1 MMTNEEYERILAEA
15 NRQIAAYHK
24 VATDYG
30 PTNTDPHQ
38 TYAMGQEDGA
48 HAILFIIKQAM
59 KKAAGV
65 QANDW

>member
-1 MMTNEEYERILAEA
+1 MTNEEYERILAESD
-15 NRQIAAYHK
+15 RQIAAYHK
-24 VATDYG
+24 VAADYG

-59 KKAAGV
+59 KKAAGPH
-65 QANDW
+65 AND

>member
-1 MMTNEEYERILAEA
+1 MTNEVYEQILAEV
-15 NRQIAAYHK
+15 NRQIAKYHK

-30 PTNTDPHQ
+30 PDNTDPHQ

-48 HAILFIIKQAM
+48 SAILFIINQVM

-65 QANDW
+65 QTND

>member
-1 MMTNEEYERILAEA
+1 MTNEVYERILAAA

-30 PTNTDPHQ
+30 TNNTDPHQ

-48 HAILFIIKQAM
+48 HAILFIIKQAI
-59 KKAAGV
+59 KKAAGMHT
-65 QANDW
+65 ND

>member
-1 MMTNEEYERILAEA
+1 MTNEEYERVLAESD
-15 NRQIAAYHK
+15 RQIEKYHK

-30 PTNTDPHQ
+30 PNNTDPHQ

-59 KKAAGV
+59 KKAAGPHT
-65 QANDW
+65 ND

>member
-1 MMTNEEYERILAEA
+1 MTNEVYEYILAES

-30 PTNTDPHQ
+30 PNNTDPHQ

-48 HAILFIIKQAM
+48 HAILFIVKQVM
-59 KKAAGV
+59 KKAAGPH
-65 QANDW
+65 AND

>member
-1 MMTNEEYERILAEA
+1 MTNEVYEHILAES

-30 PTNTDPHQ
+30 TNNTDPHQ

-48 HAILFIIKQAM
+48 DTILFIIKQVM
-59 KKAAGV
+59 KKAAGPH
-65 QANDW
+65 AND

>member
-1 MMTNEEYERILAEA
+1 MTNEEYERILAEA

-30 PTNTDPHQ
+30 PDNTDFPQ

-48 HAILFIIKQAM
+48 DTILFIIKQVM
-59 KKAAGV
+59 KKAAGPH
-65 QANDW
+65 AND

>member
-1 MMTNEEYERILAEA
+1 MTNEEYERILAESD
-15 NRQIAAYHK
+15 RQIAAYHK

-30 PTNTDPHQ
+30 PNNTDPHQ

-59 KKAAGV
+59 KKAAGMHT
-65 QANDW
+65 NDW